1 MIRLPRHWA
10 VILVSFAAGFLSFWI
25 GSWLAWFALA
35 APDLDIAH
43 MAAENLARKAVYVS
57 IESPYLGCR
66 RKAHDI
72 AMQLGSYR
80 LALPRQS
87 AAEATARIREMAE
100 IERRLDAC
108 MDGPDPAD
116 SDGLDA
122 GSIGLEEEDDL

>member
-1 MIRLPRHWA
+1 MIRDIRAHWA
-10 VILVSFAAGFLSFWI
+10 VIVVSFGAGNLSFWVC
-25 GSWLAWFALA
+25 SWLAWFALA

-66 RKAHDI
+66 RKAHDV

-87 AAEATARIREMAE
+87 AAEVTARIREMAE
-100 IERRLDAC
+100 LERRLDAC
-108 MDGPDPAD
+108 TDGPD
-116 SDGLDA
+116 
-122 GSIGLEEEDDL
+122 GLETDDL